1 MANLTLLRMHE
12 VHSSREIEAPI
23 CGDVT
28 YKLGGQ
34 FWPSR
39 CYAELRGDLLLIT
52 RRHKQQAAIQLSGAT
67 VELQSQLSIRIEAP
81 GSPVL
86 VMRLDNG
93 GETVRWMTA
102 LQDATQKD
110 QSFRDLLND
119 VPLLSP
125 RSSPR
130 SESTPQSPTMEELEA
145 LRARLSQQESSSKEM
160 EEGMK
165 AACTRAD
172 AAAQAFHDS
181 QDRAKCLEK
190 ALLEEQAKRKQVELM
205 VEELQGQL
213 ASEVSCGKAREPDV
227 KQIDQLQ
234 RRLACAEQRLSGAE
248 LVRKAAEERR
258 EGAEQRLAETE
269 ELLEQAVKKLAVSG
283 QSSDDEATRRLR
295 GVEAELKALKLI
307 KAQADADG
315 SELKKDLEEAKA
327 KITTL
332 QQTANQSE
340 AAKVALEAQVE
351 TLQTRVADQEARLM
365 DQDELQRALAEQQE
379 AKDTLEKL
387 ERLSKQESEEVQ
399 KLKASLESSEAETK
413 VAKARI
419 QEMEKHVLAAQG
431 AEKLAARASEDEKTI
446 AKLQAENAAAK
457 ARTEEMEKRM
467 LASEGGAEK
476 LSNRAS
482 QDAKTIAEL
491 QERVASLEKELGNAK
506 EDAIWKTE
514 LARQESDQGA
524 ADLKCQV
531 ITLEG
536 QVSELKRR
544 LSAADQRLSAEQS
557 RRSAAEDRTKQ
568 TEERLADLQEDGST
582 THLQGKLEAAMVKA
596 NREAQARTVAQ
607 RQLVA
612 ALKAATAANAKI
624 KAAERASLV
633 G

>member
-1 MANLTLLRMHE
+1 MNAANFTTFSTGIGSHGFVLSQKYLHDYPSEFYRMQGMGLMKQLPKNTADKELDKPAYVFDVKYSMSASIIAETMNPRLGQLTRSTVE
-12 VHSSREIEAPI
+12 WIREI
-23 CGDVT
+23 
-28 YKLGGQ
+28 
-34 FWPSR
+34 
-39 CYAELRGDLLLIT
+39 
-52 RRHKQQAAIQLSGAT
+52 
-67 VELQSQLSIRIEAP
+67 
-81 GSPVL
+81 L

-125 RSSPR
+125 GSSPR

-190 ALLEEQAKRKQVELM
+190 ALLEEQAKRKQ
-205 VEELQGQL
+205 
-213 ASEVSCGKAREPDV
+213 VSCGKAREPDV

-387 ERLSKQESEEVQ
+387 ERLSKQESEE
-399 KLKASLESSEAETK
+399 
-413 VAKARI
+413 R
-419 QEMEKHVLAAQG
+419 
-431 AEKLAARASEDEKTI
+431 
-446 AKLQAENAAAK
+446 
-457 ARTEEMEKRM
+457 
-467 LASEGGAEK
+467 
-476 LSNRAS
+476 
-482 QDAKTIAEL
+482 
-491 QERVASLEKELGNAK
+491 LGF
-506 EDAIWKTE
+506 
-514 LARQESDQGA
+514 
-524 ADLKCQV
+524 
-531 ITLEG
+531 
-536 QVSELKRR
+536 
-544 LSAADQRLSAEQS
+544 
-557 RRSAAEDRTKQ
+557 
-568 TEERLADLQEDGST
+568 
-582 THLQGKLEAAMVKA
+582 
-596 NREAQARTVAQ
+596 
-607 RQLVA
+607 
-612 ALKAATAANAKI
+612 
-624 KAAERASLV
+624 
-633 G
+633 